1 MEAIRAGNEIH
12 DELFEGE
19 GVNVA
24 VNDAITAAGDHLHI
38 GGIVKE
44 YNVFGANELEQFIA
58 LIGVILQQKQSFHV
72 LVVNELTMLII
83 VDSSGKTSRNAAR
96 EYRRK

>member
-24 VNDAITAAGDHLHI
+24 VNDAITAAGDHLRI
-38 GGIVKE
+38 GGIVRE
-44 YNVFGANELEQFIA
+44 YNVWC
-58 LIGVILQQKQSFHV
+58 K
-72 LVVNELTMLII
+72 
-83 VDSSGKTSRNAAR
+83 
-96 EYRRK
+96 